1 MIMNENKSENGFS
14 YSYSAREQEEIKRI
28 RKKYA
33 EDSARTD
40 ESSIERLRRLD
51 ASVTKKGTTVSLI
64 VGTLGSILM
73 GSGMSL
79 VMTDLGALLPGML
92 SLFIGIAVGVVGIV
106 GVALAYPIY
115 KAITKKERE
124 RIAPEVL
131 RISEELLK

>member
-1 MIMNENKSENGFS
+1 MNENKSENGFS

-79 VMTDLGALLPGML
+79 VMTDLGALLPGLL

-131 RISEELLK
+131 RLTEELLK

>member
-1 MIMNENKSENGFS
+1 MNENKNENGFS

-79 VMTDLGALLPGML
+79 VMTDLGALLPDL
-92 SLFIGIAVGVVGIV
+92 LALFIGIAVGVVGIV

-131 RISEELLK
+131 RITEELLK

>member
-1 MIMNENKSENGFS
+1 MNENKSENGFS

-51 ASVTKKGTTVSLI
+51 ASVTKKGTVASII
-64 VGTLGSILM
+64 VGVISSIVM
-73 GSGMSL
+73 GAGMSL
-79 VMTDLGALLPGML
+79 VMTDIGAFLPEML
-92 SLFIGIAVGVVGIV
+92 SLFIGIAVGVVGMV

>member
-1 MIMNENKSENGFS
+1 MNENKSENGFS
-14 YSYSAREQEEIKRI
+14 YSYSAREQEEIKKI

-51 ASVTKKGTTVSLI
+51 ASVTKKGTVASII
-64 VGTLGSILM
+64 VGVISSIVM
-73 GSGMSL
+73 GAGMSL
-79 VMTDLGALLPGML
+79 IMTDIGAFLPEML
-92 SLFIGIAVGVVGIV
+92 ALWIGVALGVVGMV

>member
-1 MIMNENKSENGFS
+1 MNENKSENGFS
-14 YSYSAREQEEIKRI
+14 YSYSAREQEEIKKI

-51 ASVTKKGTTVSLI
+51 ASVTKKGTVASII
-64 VGTLGSILM
+64 VGVISSIVM
-73 GSGMSL
+73 GAGMSL
-79 VMTDLGALLPGML
+79 IMTDLGALLPEML
-92 SLFIGIAVGVVGIV
+92 ALWIGVALGVVGIV

-131 RISEELLK
+131 RITEELLK

>member
-1 MIMNENKSENGFS
+1 MNENKSENGFS
-14 YSYSAREQEEIKRI
+14 YSYSAREQEEIKKI

>member
-79 VMTDLGALLPGML
+79 VMTDLGALLPGL
-92 SLFIGIAVGVVGIV
+92 LALFLGLAIGVVGIV

>member
-1 MIMNENKSENGFS
+1 MNENKSENGFS

-79 VMTDLGALLPGML
+79 VMTDLGALLPEML

>member
-1 MIMNENKSENGFS
+1 MNENKSENGFS

-79 VMTDLGALLPGML
+79 IMTDLGALLPGML

>member
-1 MIMNENKSENGFS
+1 MNENKSENGFS

-33 EDSARTD
+33 EESARTD

-79 VMTDLGALLPGML
+79 IMTDLGALLPGML

>member
-1 MIMNENKSENGFS
+1 MNENKSENGFS

-79 VMTDLGALLPGML
+79 IMTDLGAFLPGML
-92 SLFIGIAVGVVGIV
+92 SLFIGIAVGVVGMV

>member
-1 MIMNENKSENGFS
+1 MNENKSENGFS
-14 YSYSAREQEEIKRI
+14 YSYSAREQEEIKKI

-79 VMTDLGALLPGML
+79 VMTDLGALLPEML
-92 SLFIGIAVGVVGIV
+92 SLFIGIAVGVVGMV

>member
-1 MIMNENKSENGFS
+1 MNENKNENGFS

-79 VMTDLGALLPGML
+79 VMTDLGALLPGLL

-106 GVALAYPIY
+106 GIALAYPIY

>member
-1 MIMNENKSENGFS
+1 MNENKSENGFS

-92 SLFIGIAVGVVGIV
+92 SLCIGIAVGVVGIV

-131 RISEELLK
+131 RITEELLK

>member
-1 MIMNENKSENGFS
+1 MNENKSENGFS
-14 YSYSAREQEEIKRI
+14 YSYSAREQEEIKKI

-51 ASVTKKGTTVSLI
+51 ASVTKKGTVASII
-64 VGTLGSILM
+64 VGVISSIVM
-73 GSGMSL
+73 GAGMSL
-79 VMTDLGALLPGML
+79 IMTDLGAFLPGML

>member
-1 MIMNENKSENGFS
+1 MNENKSENGFS
-14 YSYSAREQEEIKRI
+14 YSYSAREQEEIKKI

-79 VMTDLGALLPGML
+79 VMTDLGALLPGL
-92 SLFIGIAVGVVGIV
+92 LALFLGLAIGVVGIV

>member
-1 MIMNENKSENGFS
+1 MNENKSENGFS

-51 ASVTKKGTTVSLI
+51 ASVTKKGTVASII
-64 VGTLGSILM
+64 VGVISSIVM
-73 GSGMSL
+73 GAGMSL
-79 VMTDLGALLPGML
+79 IMTDLGAFLPGML
-92 SLFIGIAVGVVGIV
+92 SLFIGIAVGVVGMV

>member
-1 MIMNENKSENGFS
+1 MNENKSENGFS

-79 VMTDLGALLPGML
+79 VMTDLGALLPGLL

>member
-1 MIMNENKSENGFS
+1 MNENKSENGFS
-14 YSYSAREQEEIKRI
+14 YSYSAREQEEIKKI

-33 EDSARTD
+33 ENSARTD

-73 GSGMSL
+73 GSGLSL
-79 VMTDLGALLPGML
+79 VMTDLGALLPEML
-92 SLFIGIAVGVVGIV
+92 SLFIGIAVGVVGMV

>member
-1 MIMNENKSENGFS
+1 MNENKSENGFS

-51 ASVTKKGTTVSLI
+51 ASVTKKGTVASII
-64 VGTLGSILM
+64 VGVISSIVM
-73 GSGMSL
+73 GAGMSL
-79 VMTDLGALLPGML
+79 IMTDLGAFLPGML

>member
-1 MIMNENKSENGFS
+1 MNENKNENGFS

-64 VGTLGSILM
+64 VGILGSILM

-79 VMTDLGALLPGML
+79 VMTDLGALLPGLL

-131 RISEELLK
+131 RITEELLK